1 MKRRDF
7 IKNTALLTA
16 ATGLPLSATAANM
29 PNVGTLP
36 AAPADSQPTTRNS
49 KLIDTPPA
57 LMNYA
62 ETSMGITFGVSALA
76 NGFVTY
82 GEKPDLSDGITVKCG
97 GYRVTRLDDKVM
109 QVRLT
114 GLKPATTYY
123 FRISADRIEYK
134 GGYKMKILGKET
146 DDKIYSFTTAGKK
159 AKSHFAVMNDT
170 HANWKS
176 FTPTIEKVCAISPSC
191 VIWNGDAL
199 NSDEEMDKL
208 KQVFLNPPIDANS
221 DYASRIPLLLA
232 QGNHELRG
240 WETRTLENIFPF
252 RQPEERSSRDWDL
265 GRNFAVRMGDIA
277 MIGLDTGED
286 KLDTNP
292 LFCNLFTSG
301 PYREAQTLW
310 LKDVLQRPEIKSA
323 PHLVA
328 FCHIPLFDSDPK
340 ENPGDLYPADKH
352 PDYSPDFAS
361 WQRTCNQLWSP
372 LLNKAKCQ
380 LVITAHTHV
389 YRYDEPGKDRC
400 WAQIVGGGPDL
411 SGKPGRFPTVVEGKV
426 EDGNLVVRVHNIY
439 SGQVEAEHVFAPR
452 KKMK

>member
-7 IKNTALLTA
+7 IKNTALLA
-16 ATGLPLSATAANM
+16 AVAEVPVLANTSVHA
-29 PNVGTLP
+29 PQ
-36 AAPADSQPTTRNS
+36 AAPQMPQASEG

-176 FTPTIEKVCAISPSC
+176 FTPTIEKVCAINPSC

-199 NSDEEMDKL
+199 NSDEEMNKL

-252 RQPEERSSRDWDL
+252 RQPEERLSRDWDL

-277 MIGLDTGED
+277 LIGLDTGED

-301 PYREAQTLW
+301 PYRKAQALW

-328 FCHIPLFDSDPK
+328 FCHIPLFDSNPK

-411 SGKPGRFPTVVEGKV
+411 SGRPGLFPTVVEGKV

-439 SGQVEAEHVFAPR
+439 SGKVEAEHVFAPR